1 MSTNSTDSDPEVEI
15 GNPPPVPKARLTRR
29 RINIAA
35 IIAVACLVVAGIAY
49 GAYRISQNDDETA
62 DGVASSN
69 VVEIPQVP
77 SLKML
82 MEDGTLYVENDG
94 NVTMS
99 DIEVRDADG
108 SALCEMAVISPGDR
122 EPCENAGDAAD
133 LTVVGSGPQ
142 GQPFEGVLE

>member
-1 MSTNSTDSDPEVEI
+1 MARI
-15 GNPPPVPKARLTRR
+15 GHLRTMTRR
-29 RINIAA
+29 LMPSLPTMPLT
-35 IIAVACLVVAGIAY
+35 C
-49 GAYRISQNDDETA
+49 
-62 DGVASSN
+62 
-69 VVEIPQVP
+69 PQFP

-82 MEDGTLYVENDG
+82 IEDGTLYVENDG

-99 DIEVRDADG
+99 DIEVRDAAG

>member
-1 MSTNSTDSDPEVEI
+1 MSINSTDSDPEVEV
-15 GNPPPVPKARLTRR
+15 GSPPPVPKARLTRR
-29 RINIAA
+29 RINIVA
-35 IIAVACLVVAGIAY
+35 IIAVACLVVAGIGY
-49 GAYRISQNDDETA
+49 GAYRISQNDDGTVDGVGTG
-62 DGVASSN
+62 DGVALT
-69 VVEIPQVP
+69 QVP

-99 DIEVRDADG
+99 DIEVRDAAG

-122 EPCENAGDAAD
+122 EPCENAGDTAD